1 MSAAERAR
9 GLWARPETRWL
20 IGITLFAA
28 ALRFSTLD
36 LQSYAYDEVFTADR
50 VLHPGI
56 VDTLRTVRET
66 ESTPPLY
73 YVLAWLWSKPF
84 GTGEVGLRSLS
95 ALLGTA
101 LVPVVYAAGAALS
114 TRRIG
119 LVAALL
125 VAVSPAFVW
134 YSQQARSYILLAL
147 LIAAGLVFFARALE
161 GGGGRP
167 LACWSAA
174 SGLALASHYFAAF
187 IVVPEALWLLLVLGR
202 GRAAWLATAA
212 VGAVGLALLPLAA
225 DQQSAGHAD
234 YIADLALG
242 KRLEQVP
249 KLFFIGPQG
258 GYGALPAIVLA
269 ALAGA
274 AALVLR
280 RAEPDERRA
289 GAIWGALTAAA
300 IVLPLLASAA
310 GMDFVFARNL
320 LPAFVPA
327 TLVLAAAAGSA
338 VAGRAGLAAAA
349 ALAAF
354 SLACVVKTDLDPNW
368 QRTDWR
374 WAAEEIG
381 PAPRLIGSP
390 VGQRVIVVNS
400 LGEVPLPHYMSLRP
414 APARVD
420 GVTEVVYAGE
430 QLSDQLT
437 AVILPPQLT
446 LAQTGSE
453 GKLRYRRYTAAVPLD
468 IASATLRGR
477 DPRFYGKPIVL
488 VDGPAAA
495 DDG

>member
-310 GMDFVFARNL
+310 GIDFVFARNL

-327 TLVLAAAAGSA
+327 TLVLA
-338 VAGRAGLAAAA
+338 
-349 ALAAF
+349 
-354 SLACVVKTDLDPNW
+354 
-368 QRTDWR
+368 
-374 WAAEEIG
+374 
-381 PAPRLIGSP
+381 
-390 VGQRVIVVNS
+390 
-400 LGEVPLPHYMSLRP
+400 
-414 APARVD
+414 
-420 GVTEVVYAGE
+420 
-430 QLSDQLT
+430 
-437 AVILPPQLT
+437 
-446 LAQTGSE
+446 
-453 GKLRYRRYTAAVPLD
+453 
-468 IASATLRGR
+468 
-477 DPRFYGKPIVL
+477 
-488 VDGPAAA
+488 
-495 DDG
+495 